1 MVKTDDDD
9 DDDDSSLEFS
19 NATSSYGSS
28 VTRLGDL
35 LGFGFLKPSATIS
48 LPKSPKSSL
57 GNFYRHLAIFSG
69 PTVWI
74 PGRSKR
80 AMCVFR
86 KIHYSQCDQFSVA
99 KCL

>member
-35 LGFGFLKPSATIS
+35 LGFGQVFKAF
-48 LPKSPKSSL
+48 
-57 GNFYRHLAIFSG
+57 GNN
-69 PTVWI
+69 
-74 PGRSKR
+74 
-80 AMCVFR
+80 
-86 KIHYSQCDQFSVA
+86 
-99 KCL
+99 